1 MESLIYLLVI
11 IYGLIIG
18 SFLNVLILRI
28 PEKEDFVAERSHC
41 MNCGYQLAWYDMIPV
56 FSYLFLKGKCRK
68 CGQPISIQYPIIEA
82 LNAVLYFVVFFVNG
96 ITFQSSIY
104 CFVTSALLV
113 ISVIDF
119 RTFEIPLGLTIFIGV
134 MGIVCAAMDYKH
146 ISLYIIGM
154 CSVGLFLE
162 ILFILSNGNWIGGGD
177 ATLMMAA
184 GLVVGWK
191 KIIVAFFLACILGAV
206 IHSIRM
212 KLSDEDHVLALGP
225 YLALGIYIVMIWG
238 DKLINWYCDISG
250 LSGLF

>member
-28 PEKEDFVAERSHC
+28 PEKEDFVVERSHC

-68 CGQPISIQYPIIEA
+68 CGQPISKQYPIIEA
-82 LNAVLYFVVFFVNG
+82 LNAVLYFVVFYVNG

-225 YLALGIYIVMIWG
+225 YLAMGIYIVMIWG

>member
-1 MESLIYLLVI
+1 MEILIYALII

-28 PEKEDFVAERSHC
+28 PEKEDFVMEHSHC
-41 MNCGYQLAWYDMIPV
+41 MKCGYQLAWYDMIPV
-56 FSYLFLKGKCRK
+56 FSYLCLKGHCRK
-68 CGQPISIQYPIIEA
+68 CGEPISIQYPIIEA
-82 LNAVLYFVVFFVNG
+82 LNAVLYFLIFYVNG
-96 ITFQSSIY
+96 INFQGSIY

-134 MGIVCAAMDYKH
+134 MGIICAAMDYKH

-154 CSVGLFLE
+154 CSVGLLLE
-162 ILFILSNGNWIGGGD
+162 ILFIVSNGNWIGGGD

-206 IHSIRM
+206 IHTIRM
-212 KLSDEDHVLALGP
+212 KVSDEDHVLALGP
-225 YLALGIYIVMIWG
+225 YLAMGIYIVMLWG
-238 DKLINWYCDISG
+238 DKLIHWYLTVSG
-250 LSGLF
+250 LSELL

>member
-1 MESLIYLLVI
+1 M
-11 IYGLIIG
+11 
-18 SFLNVLILRI
+18 LILRI
-28 PEKEDFVAERSHC
+28 PEKEDFVVERSHC

-68 CGQPISIQYPIIEA
+68 CGQPISKQYPIIEA
-82 LNAVLYFVVFFVNG
+82 LNAVLYFVVFYVNG

-212 KLSDEDHVLALGP
+212 KVSDEDHVLALGP
-225 YLALGIYIVMIWG
+225 YLAMGIYIVMIWG